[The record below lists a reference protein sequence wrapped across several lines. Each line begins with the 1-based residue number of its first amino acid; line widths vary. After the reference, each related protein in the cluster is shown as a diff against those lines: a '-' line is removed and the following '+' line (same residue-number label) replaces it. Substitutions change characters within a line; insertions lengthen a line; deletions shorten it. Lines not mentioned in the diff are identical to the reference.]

1 MVFKIIYANTELYL
15 VLLLLSSIEGL
26 SEQLLLAGR
35 KTTMTQTLLWKAG

>member
-26 SEQLLLAGR
+26 SVFLVNKVSLEHNY
-35 KTTMTQTLLWKAG
+35 TYSFI